1 MMEHRAR
8 TSDRDYDRVASAIRY
23 IAANRLE
30 QPALEDVADA
40 MGLSPFHAQR
50 LFTRWAGISPK
61 RFLGLLTV
69 EHAKALLRSDESVMG
84 AAYEVGLSGSSRLH
98 DLFVSLE
105 AITPGEYKAGGAELS
120 LRWGVHDTSFG
131 PALLV
136 ASERGLARLAF
147 LDGRRLDPALAE
159 AEADWPLSRFVEDPA
174 TTGPY
179 AEAAFERPAGAAPLR
194 LLAKGSAFQVQV
206 WRALMRIPDGTAVTY
221 GDLAAELGRRGAA
234 RAVGSACAGNRIAV
248 LIPCHR
254 VIRDTGALGGY
265 RWGLDRK
272 RALLA
277 WEGAQQLRLGDDA
290 RVPSTSPPGAGLS
303 PASR

>member
-1 MMEHRAR
+1 MGHHLSNGA
-8 TSDRDYDRVASAIRY
+8 RDYDRVASAIRF

-30 QPALEDVADA
+30 QPALEDIADA
-40 MGLSPFHAQR
+40 MDLSPFHAQR

-69 EHAKALLRSDESVMG
+69 EHAKALLRSAESVMG
-84 AAYEVGLSGSSRLH
+84 AAYEVGLSGGSRLH

-105 AITPGEYKAGGAELS
+105 AITPGEYKAGGADLV
-120 LRWGVHDTSFG
+120 LRWGVHETPFG

-147 LDGRRLDPALAE
+147 LDGQRLDRALAE
-159 AEADWPLSRFVEDPA
+159 AEADWPLSRFSEDA
-174 TTGPY
+174 AATGPY
-179 AEAAFERPAGAAPLR
+179 AEAAFGSGPAAAPLR
-194 LLAKGSAFQVQV
+194 LLAKGSPFQVQV

-234 RAVGSACAGNRIAV
+234 RAVGSACGANRIGV

-265 RWGLDRK
+265 HWGLERK
-272 RALLA
+272 QALLA
-277 WEGAQQLRLGDDA
+277 WETARLERAGAHGPLGA
-290 RVPSTSPPGAGLS
+290 LAL
-303 PASR
+303 